1 MKGLS
6 CRVLFLVIYLCS
18 TFIQVFIRKHS
29 SHLYYSDMPSLPLK
43 LKITILLFLNM
54 LVSLLVS
61 GQVPSNRISYQ
72 QYIDTYKEIAI
83 KKMMEYKIPASITLA
98 QGLLESGSGNS
109 DLSIN
114 AKNHF
119 GIKCHKEWTGM
130 TYIMDDDEKGECFRK
145 YSSAEESFNDHSLF
159 LTTRPRYANLFE
171 LDIHDYKGWAYGLK
185 AAGYATNPRYA
196 EMLIKIIEENQLF
209 LYDSGGVNGPIL
221 ADLGNKKPVTPSSPP
236 AKESKKLHRDKSA
249 FKYVEVT
256 NGNRSIYT
264 NNGVKLTY
272 ARQGDNAQ
280 KIADDV
286 GVHTFQILQ
295 YNELGRNEVIQ
306 EGAIIYIEPKKK
318 KADKEY
324 HIVTAEETMRDIAQL
339 YGVKLK
345 TLYKRNDMQMGHEP
359 IAGAKLYL
367 RKKK

>member
-1 MKGLS
+1 MIPYHCAMKMLKTT
-6 CRVLFLVIYLCS
+6 VL
-18 TFIQVFIRKHS
+18 
-29 SHLYYSDMPSLPLK
+29 LPL
-43 LKITILLFLNM
+43 
-54 LVSLLVS
+54 LVFTVLTVT
-61 GQVPSNRISYQ
+61 GQKPANRITYQ

-83 KKMMEYKIPASITLA
+83 KKMMEYRIPASITLA

-109 DLSIN
+109 DLSVSAN
-114 AKNHF
+114 NHF

-145 YSSAEESFNDHSLF
+145 YASSEESFNDHSLF
-159 LTTRPRYANLFE
+159 LTTRPRYAGLFQ
-171 LDIHDYKGWAYGLK
+171 LDIHDYKGWAHGLK

-196 EMLIKIIEENQLF
+196 EMLIKIIEENQLY
-209 LYDSGGVNGPIL
+209 LYDSGGVNGPVL
-221 ADLGNKKPVTPSSPP
+221 ADAGKKPVPAAPP
-236 AKESKKLHRDKSA
+236 ASEERTRQHHRKTTA

-256 NGNRSIYT
+256 NGNRSIYM

-272 ARQGDNAQ
+272 ARSGDNAQ

-295 YNELGRNEVIQ
+295 YNELGRNEVIP

-318 KADKEY
+318 KADNEY
-324 HIVTAEETMRDIAQL
+324 HILSQDETMRDVAQL

-345 TLYKRNDMQMGHEP
+345 ILYKRNGIQAGHEP
-359 IAGAKLYL
+359 AIGTKLWL
-367 RKKK
+367 RKKKM